1 MYVGEHRWEEF
12 FYYLHALSDAKL
24 TGVFSLRVVDGRLTS
39 STMKDIKAMLYRN
52 GIRAHELVAVF
63 ENRGGPNGS

>member
-12 FYYLHALSDAKL
+12 FYYLHALSDSKI

-39 STMKDIKAMLYRN
+39 STMKEIKSMLYKN
-52 GIRAHELVAVF
+52 GVRPHELLSF
-63 ENRGGPNGS
+63 IENRGGVNA